1 MDLPIVFA
9 SLLLE
14 EIHPQPL
21 CFEITGD
28 AEGVRMMG
36 FFQSVSDAGVLCQ
49 IAIGVSNLN
58 LRALRL
64 KTIKERP
71 SHDPHKSGITKNL
84 SALLLQCDLSVVVR
98 LMTRLTERDE
108 VVRGIT
114 AGFSAFEMMDI
125 QNRILGFPM
134 AMTTLVAVTAENI
147 LSDVP
152 EAELITLLVI
162 RAFNVRVLDLL
173 DVEGRGFHNDL
184 CHRKAFPNIVHA
196 G

>member
-1 MDLPIVFA
+1 
-9 SLLLE
+9 
-14 EIHPQPL
+14 
-21 CFEITGD
+21 
-28 AEGVRMMG
+28 
-36 FFQSVSDAGVLCQ
+36 
-49 IAIGVSNLN
+49 
-58 LRALRL
+58 
-64 KTIKERP
+64 
-71 SHDPHKSGITKNL
+71 
-84 SALLLQCDLSVVVR
+84 
-98 LMTRLTERDE
+98 
-108 VVRGIT
+108 
-114 AGFSAFEMMDI
+114 MMDI